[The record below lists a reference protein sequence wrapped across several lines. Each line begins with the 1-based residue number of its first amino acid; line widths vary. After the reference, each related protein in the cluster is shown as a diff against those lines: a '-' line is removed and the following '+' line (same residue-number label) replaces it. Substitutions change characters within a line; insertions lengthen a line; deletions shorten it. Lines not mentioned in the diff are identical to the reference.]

1 MRTSKMTL
9 ATTLVTVAALGV
21 LAGACSS
28 SSKSAGSS
36 TTPASGSE
44 STTTGAP
51 AEPTTVTIDAGDY
64 AYAGGP
70 VSVKAGIVDLKFVN
84 QGSVSHEMAFVKVK
98 AGSNTQTVLKALAK
112 SGQGGPLPASV
123 LAVNGVHDTPAGKTT
138 VTQFNLTPGQY
149 IALCFDTGVAGST
162 KDGPPHFMRGMFKN
176 VTVTGTGGDTVPT
189 AESTLTAH
197 DYGFDVS
204 GLKAG
209 TNTIAFKNIGPAQFH
224 FAEISVFPKGT
235 TVAQAQGYVTKL
247 LGSIS
252 GPPPAGVPQPQDV
265 ADSQAASPGNG
276 NTFTATLTPG
286 RTYVVLCFF
295 SDKSGGPPHAIKY
308 HMYKVFTVS

>member
-1 MRTSKMTL
+1 MRPSKMTL

-21 LAGACSS
+21 FAGACSS

-36 TTPASGSE
+36 TTTTVRA
-44 STTTGAP
+44 STTTSVP
-51 AEPTTVTIDAGDY
+51 AQPSTVTIDAGDY

-70 VSVKAGIVDLKFVN
+70 VTVKAGIVDLKFVN
-84 QGSVSHEMAFVKVK
+84 KGSVAHEMAFVKVK
-98 AGSNTQTVLKALAK
+98 EGTDTQAVLTSLAK

-123 LAVNGVHDTPAGKTT
+123 LGVNGVHNTPAGKTT
-138 VTQFNLTPGQY
+138 VTRFNLTPGQY

-162 KDGPPHFMRGMFKN
+162 KDGPPHFMRGMTKK

-189 AESTLTAH
+189 AASTLTAH

-209 TNTIAFKNIGPAQFH
+209 TNTIAFKNIGPVQFH

-235 TVAQAQGYVTKL
+235 TVAQAQGYVKKL

-286 RTYVVLCFF
+286 RTYVVVCFF
-295 SDKSGGPPHAIKY
+295 SDKSGGPPHAVKY